1 MVAWIQAWDAFGRV
15 RRALVCALLACC
27 AAPAWGQ
34 VKEGR
39 VLADQKQGT
48 LIVNYYA
55 SAPDPE
61 LEQLRSLTVDALG
74 VYLRGQIQIEN
85 GDIGWQLSLKHVLRD
100 MERVVSDL
108 MRIRDFAG
116 QGKIFMASLKKSCGC
131 LKILKNWIQGMWG
144 ACEGKGV

>member
-1 MVAWIQAWDAFGRV
+1 M
-15 RRALVCALLACC
+15 LTK
-27 AAPAWGQ
+27 
-34 VKEGR
+34 KE
-39 VLADQKQGT
+39 GT

-55 SAPDPE
+55 AAPDPE

-116 QGKIFMASLKKSCGC
+116 QEDFDGFSEEV
-131 LKILKNWIQGMWG
+131 MWLIEDFEELDSRDG
-144 ACEGKGV
+144 GECEGKGV